1 MVVLLRLGIEVHL
14 HHFSNF
20 LLVDRVHGETDG
32 LPCNRGFIQGQEDC
46 GPTGGACGVKIK
58 VNGASDQVGFNIR
71 RDLCWN
77 FRLPLRNVESSD
89 ATELLESVEVGA
101 E

>member
-20 LLVDRVHGETDG
+20 LLVDRVHGESDG
-32 LPCNRGFIQGQEDC
+32 LPCYRSFIQGQEDC
-46 GPTGGACGVKIK
+46 DPTGRACRVKIK
-58 VNGASDQVGFNIR
+58 VIGASDDVAFNIR
-71 RDLCWN
+71 CDLCWN
-77 FRLPLRNVESSD
+77 FRLPLHNVESSD
-89 ATELLESVEVGA
+89 TTELLVRVEVGA

>member
-20 LLVDRVHGETDG
+20 LLVDRVDGETDG
-32 LPCNRGFIQGQEDC
+32 LPCNWSFIQGQEDC
-46 GPTGGACGVKIK
+46 DPTGRACGVKMRVI
-58 VNGASDQVGFNIR
+58 GASDDVAFNMR
-71 RDLCWN
+71 CDCWN
-77 FRLPLRNVESSD
+77 FRLPLPKVESSD
-89 ATELLESVEVGA
+89 TTDLLESVEVGA